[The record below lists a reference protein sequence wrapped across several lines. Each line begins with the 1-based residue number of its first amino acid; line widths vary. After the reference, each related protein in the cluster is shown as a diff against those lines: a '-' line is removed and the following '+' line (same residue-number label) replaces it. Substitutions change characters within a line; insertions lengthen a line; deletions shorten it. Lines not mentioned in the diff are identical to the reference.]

1 MFSNYK
7 GKSAIFIT
15 CSWNYLE
22 RTCMNLFSWHS
33 GRFKSPPYSRIIL
46 LDMCNLE
53 TNYMHFQS
61 VQFSCSVMS
70 NSLQPHGLQHARLP
84 CPSPTPRA
92 YSNSGPLSQWC
103 HPTISSSVVPFS
115 RLQSFPASGYFQ
127 MSRFFA
133 SGGHSIG
140 SFSFS
145 ISPSNG
151 IFRIDLLY
159 DWLVGSPC
167 SPRDCQ
173 ESSPTPQFKSI
184 NSSALP
190 FLHSPTL
197 TSIHDHWKNHS
208 LD

>member
-22 RTCMNLFSWHS
+22 RKCMNLFSWHS

-70 NSLQPHGLQHARLP
+70 NPLWPHGLQHTRLL
-84 CPSPTPRA
+84 CLSPTPRV
-92 YSNSGPLSQWC
+92 YSNSCPLSFLQNWWC
-103 HPTISSSVVPFS
+103 HPTISSSHPLLLLLS
-115 RLQSFPASGYFQ
+115 IFP
-127 MSRFFA
+127 
-133 SGGHSIG
+133 SIRVSSSESVLHIRWPEYW

-145 ISPSNG
+145 ISPSNEHPG
-151 IFRIDLLY
+151 LISFRMDWLDLLQSKG
-159 DWLVGSPC
+159 LSRVFSN
-167 SPRDCQ
+167 
-173 ESSPTPQFKSI
+173 TTVKKHQFF
-184 NSSALP
+184 SAQL
-190 FLHSPTL
+190 
-197 TSIHDHWKNHS
+197 S
-208 LD
+208 L